1 MSLDHTLRH
10 IANHLHTL
18 QTNYWE
24 SDLHA
29 ARQSQT
35 GVRTNTT
42 GSNTPGDDTQLEYL
56 NQIQDRLQE
65 LCENIRDDLTIPIPA
80 AARVG
85 AFWAAWLHRHR
96 HRLKELTWY
105 DDLEQEL
112 TDLETELT
120 THIHP
125 TRPHTINLP
134 DYATADE
141 IAKALGKT
149 PQAIRKWCTRH
160 HVTAYT
166 QNGRIHY
173 RTQEI
178 HEQ

>member
-10 IANHLHTL
+10 IAGLLHTL

-42 GSNTPGDDTQLEYL
+42 GSTTPGDDTQLEYL
-56 NQIQDRLQE
+56 NHIQDRLQE

-96 HRLKELTWY
+96 HQLPQLTWY
-105 DDLEQEL
+105 DDLETEL
-112 TDLETELT
+112 HDLETELT
-120 THIHP
+120 TRLHP
-125 TRPHTINLP
+125 TKPHRPNLP
-134 DYATADE
+134 DYATAQE
-141 IAKALGKT
+141 IAKATGKT
-149 PQAIRKWCTRH
+149 PQAIHKWCTRH
-160 HVTAYT
+160 HITAYT
-166 QNGRIHY
+166 QNGKTHY
-173 RTQEI
+173 RTKEI
-178 HEQ
+178 HPD